1 MEFAFYGQ
9 WVCYSEVF
17 RSIVFIIFC
26 FWYGTKYSILV
37 IGIIVTLLGQ
47 GIRLNVFS
55 DNLRKHELKLLIRPK
70 HINEQD
76 FHVPFIL
83 ELSVFFS
90 PWHFHRNREMPSIS
104 IGILRTH
111 VTLVARTP
119 FASVVL
125 HVL

>member
-1 MEFAFYGQ
+1 M
-9 WVCYSEVF
+9 
-17 RSIVFIIFC
+17 
-26 FWYGTKYSILV
+26 
-37 IGIIVTLLGQ
+37 TLLGQ

-70 HINEQD
+70 HINAQD

-83 ELSVFFS
+83 ELSVFFY

-104 IGILRTH
+104 MGILRTH
-111 VTLVARTP
+111 VTLVASTP

-125 HVL
+125 YVL